1 MNKGKL
7 AIAISSLML
16 IVASTLLG
24 ILFLTHKSKEAKVV
38 TTIYPIYDIVRNIM
52 GSDDDVV
59 MLLDGGA
66 DMHGYQ
72 PSFQE
77 ITTLSKSE
85 LFIYIGG
92 ESDDKWVGDAISS
105 ADNVNLDT
113 LSLMEVVNKLEE
125 NNDNVIQDDEHHHE
139 DEEHNHED
147 EEHNHNDEE
156 IVYDEHIWLSIK
168 NMVKMV
174 SAIAE
179 KLKIVFPTKIGLI
192 EENSNNYIVELQEL
206 DKEYMDTIGNA
217 EKTMVIADKFPFLYL
232 VNDYNLKYRALFSTC
247 SSENTASFESKTAII
262 ESIKEFNSNYVILLE
277 NSSNLSTAKSIIA
290 DCNKNIEIVYVNQC
304 SFVPKNKLESISYID
319 LMKKN
324 LEVFKK
330 VLK

>member
-16 IVASTLLG
+16 IVASVLLG
-24 ILFLTHKSKEAKVV
+24 ILFLSHKSKEAKVV

-52 GSDDDVV
+52 GSEDDVV
-59 MLLDGGA
+59 MLLDGGG

-92 ESDDKWVGDAISS
+92 ESDDKWIGDAISS

-113 LSLMEVVNKLEE
+113 LNLLEVVNALEE
-125 NNDNVIQDDEHHHE
+125 NDDNVIQDDEHHHE
-139 DEEHNHED
+139 EDDYHHEED
-147 EEHNHNDEE
+147 

-168 NMVKMV
+168 NMIKMV

-192 EENSNNYIVELQEL
+192 EENARNYIFELEKL
-206 DKEYMDTIGNA
+206 DGEYSDTIANA
-217 EKTMVIADKFPFLYL
+217 EKTIIIADKFPFLYL
-232 VNDYNLKYRALFSTC
+232 VNDYNLKYKALFSTC
-247 SSENTASFESKTAII
+247 SSENTASFESKIEII
-262 ESIKEFNSNYVILLE
+262 ESIKQFDVDYVVLLE
-277 NSSNLSTAKSIIA
+277 NTSNLSTARSIIA
-290 DCNKNIEIVYVNQC
+290 DCNKQIDIVYVNQC
-304 SFVPKNKLESISYID
+304 SFVSQNKLKSTSYID
-319 LMKKN
+319 LMRKN

-330 VLK
+330 VLEK

>member
-16 IVASTLLG
+16 IVASALLG

-52 GSDDDVV
+52 GNDDDVL

-105 ADNVNLDT
+105 GDNINLDT

-139 DEEHNHED
+139 G
-147 EEHNHNDEE
+147 EEHNHNEEE

-168 NMVKMV
+168 NVIKMV
-174 SAIAE
+174 YAIAD

-192 EENSNNYIVELQEL
+192 EENTSNYIVELQEL

-217 EKTMVIADKFPFLYL
+217 EKTMIITDKFPFLYL

-262 ESIKEFNSNYVILLE
+262 ESIKEFNSDYVIVLE
-277 NSSNLSTAKSIIA
+277 NSSNISTAKSIIA
-290 DCNKNIEIVYVNQC
+290 DCNKKIEIVYVNQC
-304 SFVPKNKLESISYID
+304 SFVQQNKLNNTSYID
-319 LMKKN
+319 LMTKN